1 VQVYLLIDEL
11 DLLPEDCLLSVEV
24 LPCLGGEMGIV
35 LHVVTPLL
43 VGPNTLDHCSE
54 DRREVT

>member
-1 VQVYLLIDEL
+1 MLIDEL

-24 LPCLGGEMGIV
+24 LPRLGGEMGIV